1 MKSKSIKIINSIV
14 FVLIFIMLV
23 SVCSLAADKPI
34 VIKYSDSDPPGGMR
48 TDFLKNVWF
57 PEIIKQTNGRVKIQD
72 FWGSALLGP
81 PEALKGVK
89 DGVADIAMIFADFYP
104 KQLTIYQ
111 MFKLFPR
118 SPSEWENIA
127 WIYHKAF
134 EEIPEFQAELEEW
147 NQKLLFVTVGL
158 PSAFAATYPI
168 KSINDLKG
176 KKWRASSVW
185 HLKDLEHLDAIPVS
199 VPWVDVYMA
208 LSLGTI
214 DGVLTNYDGLHMMK
228 FYEAAPN
235 LLLAPGL
242 WWATPFLH
250 TINLDK
256 WNSLP
261 EDVQEGIMRASEIA
275 EEKFAE
281 VFKNAFDDTV
291 AAQREAGA
299 IVNFMS
305 DADVEKFADEN
316 FFKGLR
322 NIWIKDAKEQG
333 VEDAAY
339 YIKRLKLIMEEGIKK
354 EE

>member
-1 MKSKSIKIINSIV
+1 VKNKSIKIISSIV
-14 FVLIFIMLV
+14 FVLIFVMLL
-23 SVCSLAADKPI
+23 SACSLAADKPI
-34 VIKYSDSDPPGGMR
+34 VIKYSDSDPPTGMR
-48 TDFLKNVWF
+48 TAFVKDFWL
-57 PEIIKQTNGRVKIQD
+57 PEVVKQTNGKVKFQD

-89 DGVADIAMIFADFYP
+89 DGVTDMAMIFADFYP
-104 KQLTIYQ
+104 KQLPSYQ
-111 MFKLFPR
+111 MFRLFPKA
-118 SPSEWENIA
+118 PTGWKDVA

-134 EEIPEFQAELEEW
+134 DEIPEFTAELEAW

-158 PSAFAATYPI
+158 PSGMAASYPVD
-168 KSINDLKG
+168 SLEDLVG
-176 KKWRASSVW
+176 KKWRASSRW
-185 HLKDLEHLDAIPVS
+185 HLDTFKHIGAIPIS

-208 LSLGTI
+208 LSTGTI
-214 DGVLTNYDGLHMMK
+214 DGVLCNYDGLHMMK
-228 FYEAAPN
+228 FYEAGPNIFVAPQ
-235 LLLAPGL
+235 L

-281 VFKNAFDDTV
+281 VFKNAFEDTV

-305 DADVEKFADEN
+305 DADVEKFADEE
-316 FFKGLR
+316 FLGGLR
-322 NIWIKDAKEQG
+322 NIWVEEAKKMGIKDA
-333 VEDAAY
+333 AY
-339 YIKRLKLIMEEGIKK
+339 NMKRLKLIMEEGIERAK
-354 EE
+354 

>member
-1 MKSKSIKIINSIV
+1 MKGKSIKIIDSIV
-14 FVLIFIMLV
+14 FVLIFVMLV
-23 SVCSLAADKPI
+23 SACSLATDKPI

-48 TDFLKNVWF
+48 TVFVKDVWF

-89 DGVADIAMIFADFYP
+89 DGVTDIAMIFADFYP
-104 KQLTIYQ
+104 KQLAIYQ
-111 MFKLFPR
+111 TFKLFPR
-118 SPSEWENIA
+118 SPAKWENIA

-134 EEIPEFQAELEEW
+134 EEIPEFQAELEAW

-168 KSINDLKG
+168 KSIDDLKR
-176 KKWRASSVW
+176 KKWRASSIW
-185 HLKDLEHLDAIPVS
+185 HLKDLERLDVIPVS

-208 LSLGTI
+208 LSTGTI

-261 EDVQEGIMRASEIA
+261 PDVQEGILKASKIA
-275 EEKFAE
+275 EEKFSE
-281 VFKNAFDDTV
+281 TFKEAFNNTV
-291 AAQREAGA
+291 AEEKKAGCT
-299 IVNFMS
+299 ITFMS
-305 DADVEKFADEN
+305 EEDVKIFADED

-333 VEDAAY
+333 IKDAAY
-339 YIKRLKLIMEEGIKK
+339 YINRLKLIIEEGIKK